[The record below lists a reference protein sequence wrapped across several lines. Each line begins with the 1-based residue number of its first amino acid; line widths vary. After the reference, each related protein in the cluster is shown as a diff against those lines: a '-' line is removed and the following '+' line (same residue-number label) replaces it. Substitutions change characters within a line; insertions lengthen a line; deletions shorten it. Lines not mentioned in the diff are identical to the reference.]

1 MAQFA
6 VYLSA
11 KTDLPVTNLTE
22 LPGKSDV
29 YYYSKTLPISGN
41 PAAAPSVGRFDL
53 SSAREQRGLDCTGE
67 RAGQSFGN

>member
-29 YYYSKTLPISGN
+29 YYYPKT
-41 PAAAPSVGRFDL
+41 APDFRKPG
-53 SSAREQRGLDCTGE
+53 SSTVRWPL
-67 RAGQSFGN
+67 